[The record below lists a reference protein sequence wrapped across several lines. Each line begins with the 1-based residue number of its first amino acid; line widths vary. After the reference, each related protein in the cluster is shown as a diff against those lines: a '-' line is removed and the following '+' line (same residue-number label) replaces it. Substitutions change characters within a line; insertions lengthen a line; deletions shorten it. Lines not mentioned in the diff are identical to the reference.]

1 MFTDLYIFYDCFLL
15 QWQLNSVAET
25 VWPAKPNIFIMWL
38 STGNIGTL
46 CYISLKSRANYNSAL
61 SGTSVFV
68 DDVISI
74 LSCKGLSGPEYIL
87 LVRSSLT
94 PSLVIHEFKDVDV
107 LESFFLAPFS
117 VLIL

>member
-1 MFTDLYIFYDCFLL
+1 MYLLCGFL
-15 QWQLNSVAET
+15 QE
-25 VWPAKPNIFIMWL
+25 
-38 STGNIGTL
+38 NIGTL
-46 CYISLKSRANYNSAL
+46 CYISLESRANYNLVL
-61 SGTSVFV
+61 SGISVFV

-117 VLIL
+117 VLILWKNSLSELSDVAENFG